1 MTNPFSPKHRMLR
14 LLKLLAAGY
23 VAICVLLFIFQRKLI
38 YFPVEDSG
46 AAPGAS
52 AFSKLEDH
60 TLRGWV
66 LNPNAENAILYYGG
80 NAEAIE
86 GNLASFQE
94 LWPDHAIFLFAYRG
108 YGGSEGSPSE
118 EGLYEDAL
126 AVFDKAKVKFKN
138 ISLVGRSLGS
148 GVASYVA
155 ANRKAHKLVLI
166 TPFDSITAVA
176 QQQYPIFPVKYLL
189 LDRYDTLSRVA
200 QIDEQT
206 LILMAEH
213 DQIVPRENTARLAS
227 AFKKEQLEV
236 VMVEGAN
243 HNDISYYKAFH
254 AALKAF
260 L

>member
-1 MTNPFSPKHRMLR
+1 MTLSSDLKLRMSR
-14 LLKLLAAGY
+14 LLKLLAVAY

-38 YFPVEDSG
+38 YFPVEASG
-46 AAPGAS
+46 AAPGAA
-52 AFSKLEDH
+52 AFSEMEDH

-66 LNPNAENAILYYGG
+66 LNPGAENAVLYYGG

-86 GNLASFQE
+86 GNLATFQN
-94 LWPDHAIFLFAYRG
+94 LWPNHAVFLFAYRG
-108 YGGSEGSPSE
+108 YGGSEGTPTE

-126 AVFDKAKVKFKN
+126 VVFDKAKPKFKTV
-138 ISLVGRSLGS
+138 SLVGRSLGS

-155 ANRKAHKLVLI
+155 AHRKAHKLILI

-189 LDRYDTLSRVA
+189 LDRFDTLSRVPE
-200 QIDEQT
+200 IDEPT
-206 LILMAEH
+206 LMVIAEK
-213 DQIVPRENTARLAS
+213 DQIVPGKNSARLAS

-236 VMVEGAN
+236 VIVEGAN
-243 HNDISYYKAFH
+243 HNDISYYEAFY

>member
-1 MTNPFSPKHRMLR
+1 ML
-14 LLKLLAAGY
+14 AIGY

-52 AFSKLEDH
+52 AFSELEDH

-66 LNPNAENAILYYGG
+66 LNPAAKNAILYYGG
-80 NAEAIE
+80 NGEAIE
-86 GNLASFQE
+86 GNLSSFQN
-94 LWPDHAIFLFAYRG
+94 LWPNHAIFLFAYRG

-126 AVFDKAKVKFKN
+126 AIFDKANEKFDKV
-138 ISLVGRSLGS
+138 SLVGRSLGS
-148 GVASYVA
+148 GVATYVA
-155 ANRKAHKLVLI
+155 ANRKAHKLILI
-166 TPFDSITAVA
+166 TPFDSITAIA
-176 QQQYPIFPVKYLL
+176 QQQYPILPVKYLL
-189 LDRYDTLSRVA
+189 LDRYDSLGRVPE
-200 QIDEQT
+200 IDEKT
-206 LILMAEH
+206 LIVMAEK
-213 DQIVPRENTARLAS
+213 DQIVPRKNSDRLAS

-236 VMVEGAN
+236 VIVPGAG
-243 HNDISYYKAFH
+243 HNDISYYKPFH

>member
-1 MTNPFSPKHRMLR
+1 MSRI
-14 LLKLLAAGY
+14 LKLLAIVY

-38 YFPVEDSG
+38 YFPVKDSG
-46 AAPGAS
+46 AAPGA
-52 AFSKLEDH
+52 AAVIEMQDH

-66 LNPNAENAILYYGG
+66 LNPGAKDAVLYYGG

-86 GNLASFQE
+86 GNLATFKD
-94 LWPDHAIFLFAYRG
+94 LWPNHAVFLFAYRG
-108 YGGSEGSPSE
+108 YGGSEGTPTE

-126 AVFDKAKVKFKN
+126 AIFDKAKAKFQTV
-138 ISLVGRSLGS
+138 SLVGRSLGS

-155 ANRKAHKLVLI
+155 ANRKAHKLILI

-176 QQQYPIFPVKYLL
+176 QQQYPIFPVKFLL

-200 QIDEQT
+200 QIEEQT

-213 DQIVPRENTARLAS
+213 DQIVPRENSARLAS

-236 VMVEGAN
+236 VIVEGAN
-243 HNDISYYKAFH
+243 HNDISYYEAFH

-260 L
+260 M